1 MQHSRAVLST
11 RKIHDG
17 LSQMRTTDAVSL
29 RYHTEGAGGGHAPD
43 IIVVCEHPNVLPS
56 STNPTRPYAK
66 NTLDEHL
73 DVSLVSYGARME
85 STDHFGF
92 ISDVDGE

>member
-1 MQHSRAVLST
+1 MIGHSS
-11 RKIHDG
+11 
-17 LSQMRTTDAVSL
+17 
-29 RYHTEGAGGGHAPD
+29 YHTEGAGGGHAPD

-73 DVSLVSYGARME
+73 DVSFRKCLRWMSSLMNSCY
-85 STDHFGF
+85 H
-92 ISDVDGE
+92 SDVDGEASTEAMNACVTD